1 MQVERDP
8 ETGHIIRVI
17 RLEQDSSRWNPL
29 GDPLN
34 DIMDTDDE
42 QQQLTRGRSNGIVAE
57 LEARVAQEEELL
69 IKKHRPRQQSQ
80 REEAWIAALVDKYGD
95 DIPAMVKDRKL
106 NPMQQTAGDIGRR
119 IKKWRLHHP
128 PSG

>member
-1 MQVERDP
+1 
-8 ETGHIIRVI
+8 
-17 RLEQDSSRWNPL
+17 
-29 GDPLN
+29 
-34 DIMDTDDE
+34 MDTDDE